1 MHRVNRQHWA
11 STVFRRWMNF
21 SMPVALHAA
30 ADDGAV
36 QHVQGSKQHHR
47 PEAAL
52 LERQAS

>member
-1 MHRVNRQHWA
+1 
-11 STVFRRWMNF
+11 MNF